1 MGKSLFFL
9 FVVLISATAR
19 ANEFKL
25 TGQTEYTQQQTK
37 TLVTSINA
45 EYRVTLYEPSH
56 KSWLFYVGGKISP
69 DYDLFGNEL
78 KTNVFTTLGVDF

>member
-1 MGKSLFFL
+1 MVKCLYFLAFGLFL
-9 FVVLISATAR
+9 ITANANVLKI
-19 ANEFKL
+19 

-37 TLVTSINA
+37 TLITSINA
-45 EYRVTLYEPSH
+45 EYRITIYEPSH
-56 KSWLFYVGGKISP
+56 KFWLVYLGGKISP

>member
-1 MGKSLFFL
+1 MIKPLVFL
-9 FVVLISATAR
+9 ITLLISAIAS
-19 ANEFKL
+19 ANELKL

-37 TLVTSINA
+37 TLITSINA
-45 EYRVTLYEPSH
+45 EYRLTIYEPSH
-56 KSWLFYVGGKISP
+56 KFWLVYLGGKISP